1 MARARVTVPAGQKK
15 EIKFM
20 QQKLLSFI
28 WLEREVGLEVMT
40 YVPMMLF
47 PDHVFW
53 ALLKSNNIL
62 MLGAS

>member
-1 MARARVTVPAGQKK
+1 
-15 EIKFM
+15 M

-62 MLGAS
+62 MLGAY